1 MTNDDEEETRPHGG
15 RTGSGQGEPQAAPLP
30 DRLWIDRGGVVA
42 LVILLL
48 LVCLAITAWTFLDH
62 GFSGPAGRS
71 SELQLAATYIGAGVL
86 GLALPLAVLVTHVRH
101 RRPGVS
107 IPDAVV
113 ASIVVVLLGLPAVV
127 PAVVSAAP
135 AGIADAA
142 RRTAPPTDAE
152 RQLEDRDVGAELR
165 RVGDET
171 VRLLGGDPDAVDP
184 DDVVTTTDCELS
196 NADDGVSWRYIFD
209 PQYLQDI
216 GGQPLL
222 GEDETQLATATGDL
236 DGVRAAW
243 TARGFAAKEVP
254 DVEGLLEA
262 EAPWFE
268 DGSAHAGVDGAV
280 YIFTVCLVPPPAPA
294 P

>member
-1 MTNDDEEETRPHGG
+1 MTQDDDSGTRPHDGPAA
-15 RTGSGQGEPQAAPLP
+15 RPQGERHVVAAP

-48 LVCLAITAWTFLDH
+48 MVCLAITAWTFLDY

-71 SELQLAATYIGAGVL
+71 SELQLALTYVGAGVL
-86 GLALPLAVLVTHVRH
+86 GLALPLAVLVAYARH

-113 ASIVVVLLGLPAVV
+113 ASIVVVLLALPAVV

-135 AGIADAA
+135 AGAADAA
-142 RRTAPPTDAE
+142 RRTAPPTAAE
-152 RQLEDRDVGAELR
+152 RQFEDGDVEAELR

-171 VRLLGGDPDAVDP
+171 VRLLGGEPDAVDL
-184 DDVVTTTDCELS
+184 DDLVSTTDCELS
-196 NADDGVSWRYIFD
+196 NADDGLAWRYIFD
-209 PQYLQDI
+209 PRHLQDLD
-216 GGQPLL
+216 GQRLL
-222 GEDETQLATATGDL
+222 GEDETELSTATGDL
-236 DGVRAAW
+236 EGVRAAW
-243 TARGFAAKEVP
+243 ADRGIGAREVP

-280 YIFTVCLVPPPAPA
+280 YLFTVCLVPPQSAS
-294 P
+294 